1 MMDFPESELS
11 ETPMAEDFER
21 EATEPVKPKAKRADK
36 SIKPNG
42 QPPAGE
48 HAEIVL
54 DPRDPMATARELLTA
69 QFTDDHRLL
78 HHRGAFWRFA
88 KNHYVSADT
97 ETIRAAIWTFL
108 EYALQIGKKKTTSPF
123 KPTRARVSDVIDA
136 LSAVCNLDSR
146 IEPPAWLDSADIDL
160 PDASEMLPVAN
171 GLLHLPSGDLYDPTP
186 DFFGLSA
193 SEVAFDPDAPEP
205 THWLAFLAD
214 LFDKD
219 EEAITT
225 LQDWFGYV
233 LSPDT
238 SQQKILLIVGP
249 RRSGK
254 GTIARTMTA
263 VLGRDSIA
271 APTLA
276 GLQTNFGLAP
286 LIGKPLAIISDA
298 RLSGKSDQAVIAERL
313 LSISGEDAITIDR
326 KYSSSWTGRVPV
338 RFMLMT
344 NELPRILDNS
354 GALTGRLIV
363 LVLIQSF
370 YGREDLGLAGRLLAE
385 RSGILNWAL
394 AGYRRLRQRGH
405 FIQPA
410 SAMEAV
416 QELEDLGSPIRAYV
430 RDRCD
435 IEAGKAVAV
444 ELLYEDWKAW
454 CDSVGRKEP
463 GTKQTFGRDLNA
475 AIPGLRTS
483 QSRDGDTR
491 YRQYEGITLKPR
503 RE

>member
-21 EATEPVKPKAKRADK
+21 EATEPVKPKAKRTDK

-48 HAEIVL
+48 HAEIIL
-54 DPRDPMATARELLTA
+54 DPRDPMATARHLVAT

-78 HHRGAFWRFA
+78 HHRGSFWRFA
-88 KNHYVSADT
+88 KNHYVPADI
-97 ETIRAAIWTFL
+97 ETIRATIWTFL
-108 EYALQIGKKKTTSPF
+108 EHALQIGKKNITTPF
-123 KPTRARVSDVIDA
+123 KPNRARVSDVVDA
-136 LSAVCNLDSR
+136 LAAACNLDGR
-146 IEPPAWLDSADIDL
+146 IEPPAWLDSADINL

-171 GLLHLPSGDLYDPTP
+171 GLLHLPSGELYDPTP

-193 SEVAFDPDAPEP
+193 SDVAFDPDASEP
-205 THWLAFLAD
+205 KHWNAFLAD
-214 LFDKD
+214 LFGDD
-219 EEAITT
+219 IEAIMT

-238 SQQKILLIVGP
+238 SQQKILLVVGP

-254 GTIARTMTA
+254 GTIARIMTA

-326 KYSSSWTGRVPV
+326 KYESSWTGRVSV

-354 GALTGRLIV
+354 GALTGRFIV
-363 LVLIQSF
+363 LLLVQSF
-370 YGREDLGLAGRLLAE
+370 YGKEDLGLGGRLLAE
-385 RSGILNWAL
+385 RSGILNWAI

-405 FIQPA
+405 FVQPA
-410 SAMEAV
+410 SATEAV

-435 IEAGKAVAV
+435 IEAGKAVPV
-444 ELLYEDWKAW
+444 ELLYQDWKAW
-454 CDSVGRKEP
+454 CESVGRKEP
-463 GTKQTFGRDLNA
+463 GTKQSFGRDLKSA
-475 AIPGLRTS
+475 FPGLGTS
-483 QSRDGDTR
+483 QPRDGDAR
-491 YRQYEGITLKPR
+491 FRQYEGIAIKSSV
-503 RE
+503 